1 MTGVRQL
8 PDVAIVALAG
18 GLTFGVVGET
28 RELPA
33 SALPAMVVR
42 IYDAAGT
49 PSEFQQSALLVA
61 AEILERAGVSVRW
74 IRCNPNAF
82 SAACRKPLGVYELAV
97 RLVKLSERPTAPT
110 LPLGEANVDVVKRTG
125 SLATV
130 YANRVRWFADASDID
145 FSTVLGRAIAHEIGH
160 LVIGTTLHPTT
171 GLMRAVW
178 APKEVAGEH
187 WVFAEA
193 DAQALRL
200 ACRLRAGLDRSTW

>member
-1 MTGVRQL
+1 
-8 PDVAIVALAG
+8 
-18 GLTFGVVGET
+18 
-28 RELPA
+28 
-33 SALPAMVVR
+33 MVVR

-82 SAACRKPLGVYELAV
+82 SAACRKPLGAYELAV
-97 RLVKLSERPTAPT
+97 RLVKLVERPTAPT

-130 YANRVRWFADASDID
+130 YANRVRWFADASDVD
-145 FSTVLGRAIAHEIGH
+145 FSTVLARAIAHEIGH